1 MVGVRGWGAGRGP
14 GRAGLWTGEVI
25 IHWVFPRG
33 THDLRREPEKNMKI
47 TSARPEYSFNIK
59 TEELRMKQRLSSP
72 FYLVVFVLLSV
83 SSYKSFI

>member
-33 THDLRREPEKNMKI
+33 THDLRREPEKNMKSLLHVQN
-47 TSARPEYSFNIK
+47 TALYQDGGAED
-59 TEELRMKQRLSSP
+59 EAAAQLALLSSCLCST
-72 FYLVVFVLLSV
+72 FCFQLVF
-83 SSYKSFI
+83 